1 MVERLTDEAI
11 DHGAGGI
18 MTLTPQDTPAENGSP
33 PNYWGT
39 PKSYPEGTIGHE
51 TSDHY
56 KPDTLSDHIW
66 TALMWVA
73 VGGMMIWAAITGI
86 SE

>member
-1 MVERLTDEAI
+1 
-11 DHGAGGI
+11 
-18 MTLTPQDTPAENGSP
+18 MTNPVPYTHHDTPAENESR

-66 TALMWVA
+66 TALMWAA
-73 VGGMMIWAAITGI
+73 VGGLIWAAITGT
-86 SE
+86 SS